1 MRHLYFFHS
10 TRRTFF
16 ASSDRNSGKMSN
28 AENHFLPFQSLKIDC
43 TLLFC
48 YNPAHARAGI
58 RLHSQRRRGS
68 GPARRSVSSVW
79 RQLLTAPLRPC
90 RYVHVP
96 FSSLLA
102 SSIVCFVGQDKTH
115 APHPFPIITHAHT
128 RTLESTRLPTHL
140 PTHPPTHPQLLSP
153 TLTFSHA
160 KKETTRRTSS
170 PSARRASSL
179 PTTRL
184 SGCFCTWLIKQYMLL
199 ERCADATFSCPP
211 FPQPD
216 NGRPRQPCSYST

>member
-1 MRHLYFFHS
+1 MKSHS
-10 TRRTFF
+10 KHAPCF
-16 ASSDRNSGKMSN
+16 
-28 AENHFLPFQSLKIDC
+28 FQSPTIYC

-48 YNPAHARAGI
+48 YNPAHVCAAF

-68 GPARRSVSSVW
+68 GPSRRSVSSVW
-79 RQLLTAPLRPC
+79 RQLLTAPLRSC
-90 RYVHVP
+90 RYAHAPFLFGVWVKKRLMRCTHPAPVP
-96 FSSLLA
+96 NYCLA
-102 SSIVCFVGQDKTH
+102 PMHILTNTHTREYTPSHPPTHPRAHARTH
-115 APHPFPIITHAHT
+115 ARTHAHT
-128 RTLESTRLPTHL
+128 R
-140 PTHPPTHPQLLSP
+140 PQLRSP

-199 ERCADATFSCPP
+199 ARCVDATFS
-211 FPQPD
+211 
-216 NGRPRQPCSYST
+216 